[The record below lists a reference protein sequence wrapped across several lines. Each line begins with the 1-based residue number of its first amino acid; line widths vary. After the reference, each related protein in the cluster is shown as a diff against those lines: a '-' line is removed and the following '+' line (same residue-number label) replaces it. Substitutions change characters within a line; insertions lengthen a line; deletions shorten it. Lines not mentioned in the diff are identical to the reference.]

1 MFFDKIEQ
9 KFRCIISRARSVL
22 CLVQRIRT
30 SNFVMLNVAGNLFPA
45 LSQTA
50 SSFLHLCFINYLS
63 RKQLKGVYQ
72 KIGIYGWAAFMLAVC
87 QMSPVVKFEPRRSSR
102 TSY

>member
-30 SNFVMLNVAGNLFPA
+30 SNFVMLNVAGNLFK
-45 LSQTA
+45 
-50 SSFLHLCFINYLS
+50 SFSCIVSNSFIIS
-63 RKQLKGVYQ
+63 T
-72 KIGIYGWAAFMLAVC
+72 FMLH
-87 QMSPVVKFEPRRSSR
+87 QLPVQETIERCVSKDRNLWMGSFHASR
-102 TSY
+102 MPDVTSGKV